1 MAIKK
6 NVFSMA
12 VFYLPEELDVTK
24 DLKSLKL

>member
-12 VFYLPEELDVTK
+12 VFYLPEELDVKK